1 MKLEGLNKYARYMSL
16 GIELA
21 GSMVIPLLAGYYGD
35 KYFDTRPILTLIGAF
50 LGFTGV
56 FWNIY
61 KVTKE
66 LEREQER
73 EQKVKEKRKQ
83 ERDISK

>member
-1 MKLEGLNKYARYMSL
+1 MKLEGLNKYAKYMSL

-21 GSMVIPLLAGYYGD
+21 GAMVIPLLGGYYGD
-35 KYFDTRPILTLIGAF
+35 KYFDTRPVLTLIGAF

-61 KVTKE
+61 KVTKDLE
-66 LEREQER
+66 RDQEREQELKKK
-73 EQKVKEKRKQ
+73 QTEKRSGDK
-83 ERDISK
+83 